1 VSTRTMLALFVVA
14 LSLSFLRGYL
24 AIGPAG
30 VVWHLSEVAPLSD
43 LTMDGSP
50 IPQPTEPVL
59 LDLNSASAEQLE
71 SLPGIGPALAARIIE
86 YRTSN
91 GGISSLEELLEVNG
105 IGNVKLNQVRPYLVI
120 GETDAK

>member
-1 VSTRTMLALFVVA
+1 MSTRTMLALFVVA